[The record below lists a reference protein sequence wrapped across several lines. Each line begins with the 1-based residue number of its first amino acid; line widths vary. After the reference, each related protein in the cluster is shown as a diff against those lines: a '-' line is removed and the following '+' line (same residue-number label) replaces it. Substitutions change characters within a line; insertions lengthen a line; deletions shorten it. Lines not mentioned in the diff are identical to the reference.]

1 MSRTDQI
8 LSGLNGQNEPAEF
21 EGRKG
26 FWVQSDCIFI
36 EANNPVWAINNY
48 RDELSRNRIGCNHNH
63 FCDAIQ
69 RSRYVKVL
77 TPDQWAEVR
86 SQIP

>member
-26 FWVQSDCIFI
+26 FWVQADAVFI
-36 EANNPVWAINNY
+36 ESENPTWAINNY
-48 RDELSRNRIGCNHNH
+48 RDELSRGKVGCSHNH

-69 RSRYVKVL
+69 RSRYIKELTTEQWNKVRNQTL
-77 TPDQWAEVR
+77 
-86 SQIP
+86 